1 MAKPLWTE
9 ENYAE
14 KLQIYKNQSDT
25 NVEKTYWDYFKQF
38 TKDNTKFQELGM
50 NDFPIYIPT
59 QEDKNDPYFKSL
71 FDKVDL
77 STLEQLEA

>member
-1 MAKPLWTE
+1 MTKPLWTE

-38 TKDNTKFQELGM
+38 TKDNTKFQELGK

-59 QEDKNDPYFKSL
+59 QEDKNDLYFKSL

-77 STLEQLEA
+77 STLEQLEQ

>member
-14 KLQIYKNQSDT
+14 KLQIYKNQTDT

-38 TKDNTKFQELGM
+38 KKDNTKF
-50 NDFPIYIPT
+50 
-59 QEDKNDPYFKSL
+59 
-71 FDKVDL
+71 
-77 STLEQLEA
+77 